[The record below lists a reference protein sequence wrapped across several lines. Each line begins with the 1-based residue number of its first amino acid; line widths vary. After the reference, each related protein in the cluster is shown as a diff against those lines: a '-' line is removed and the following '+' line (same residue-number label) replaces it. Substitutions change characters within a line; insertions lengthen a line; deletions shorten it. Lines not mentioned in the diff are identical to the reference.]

1 MHLEIASVCQ
11 SSDRR
16 LPSAPLMRDFQL
28 VWIPECTCSPGR
40 QTGFGESGNGSEMA
54 KGSY

>member
-28 VWIPECTCSPGR
+28 GWIPECTCSPGR